1 MLIFNIIWAIWMLS
15 EVLLTIIVRSGKSDK
30 KGQDKGTLAMIWIVI
45 FMAMFSGI
53 FISNNWRF
61 VIANSNLVLYTGLSV
76 IVIGM
81 LIRFYAI
88 WSLGRLFTVNVT
100 IREGHTVKKN
110 GIYRIVR
117 HPSYSASLLSFAG
130 FGISLNNWISLLTIV
145 ILVTA
150 VFIYRIKIEEK
161 LLVNQFGED
170 YITYKNMT
178 YYLIPWIY

>member
-45 FMAMFSGI
+45 FVAMFSGI

-61 VIANSNLVLYTGLSV
+61 IIANSNLVLYTGLSV

-88 WSLGRLFTVNVT
+88 WLLGRLFTVNVT
-100 IREGHTVKKN
+100 IREGHTVKKD
-110 GIYRIVR
+110 GIYRMVR
-117 HPSYSASLLSFAG
+117 HPSYSGSLLSFVG
-130 FGISLNNWISLLTIV
+130 FGLSLNNWISLFTITIPV
-145 ILVTA
+145 A
-150 VFIYRIKIEEK
+150 AAFIYRIKIEER
-161 LLVNQFGED
+161 LLIAQFGDD
-170 YITYKNMT
+170 YLDYKKET